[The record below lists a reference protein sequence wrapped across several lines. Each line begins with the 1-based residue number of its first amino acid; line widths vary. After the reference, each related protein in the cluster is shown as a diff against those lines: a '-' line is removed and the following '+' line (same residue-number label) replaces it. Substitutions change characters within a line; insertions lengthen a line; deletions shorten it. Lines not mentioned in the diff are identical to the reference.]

1 MSFVAELWE
10 LVFTPGTTPALVKA
24 THGLFVCLMVL
35 LAVLIVYSG
44 SIHFI
49 NLFVIAGCLW
59 AAVTWFI
66 LELEKEKAK
75 LKLNK
80 ELGED
85 GEADDSDKKSE
96 KGASTARE

>member
-75 LKLNK
+75 LKLNE
-80 ELGED
+80 ELE
-85 GEADDSDKKSE
+85 GEAAADEKSSE
-96 KGASTARE
+96 QGVSTARE